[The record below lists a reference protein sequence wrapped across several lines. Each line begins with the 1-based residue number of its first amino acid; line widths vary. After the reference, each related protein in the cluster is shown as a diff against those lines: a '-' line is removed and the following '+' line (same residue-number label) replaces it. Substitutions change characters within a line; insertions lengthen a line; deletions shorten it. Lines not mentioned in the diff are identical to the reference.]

1 MTIKS
6 FEGKKAPYI
15 CTPLTGKTK
24 EDVLKQVENVVQQSP
39 DLIEWRAD
47 FFTDLGSTD
56 AVVELIE
63 EIKHKTDIPLL
74 FTIRSVNEGG
84 EAISLNEEAKVQLIQ
99 EICRK
104 TTVELVDYETAN
116 EAVYVKEVC
125 KAAKDNKKQIILS
138 YHNFSRTPDNAEI
151 EERAKK
157 AEALGADI
165 VKFAVMPEE
174 KADVLRLLEVTK
186 KIDNALQAPVVSMSM
201 GDIGGLSRIIGW
213 AYGSII
219 TFGVGVESSAPGQ
232 IPAGKLRQAIKQTQ
246 ELIPSWE

>member
-24 EDVLKQVENVVQQSP
+24 EDVLNQVENVIQQSP

-47 FFTDLGSTD
+47 FFTGLGSTD

-63 EIKHKTDIPLL
+63 EIKHKTEIPLL

-84 EAISLNEEAKVQLIQ
+84 EVISLNEEEKVQLIQ

-116 EAVYVKEVC
+116 ETNYVKEVC

-138 YHNFSRTPDNAEI
+138 YHNFSMTPDNAEI

-186 KIDNALQAPVVSMSM
+186 KIDNALQVPVVSMSM